1 MGGEALLNRG
11 EEDYLKGMYK
21 LQGVFEE
28 EVFIKTKELMTLF
41 GHSLPSVNEMVKR
54 LQEEGFVSYKPYVG
68 VSLTKKGFLQGEK
81 LIKKHRLWELFLTA
95 SLGLSSEEVHEEA
108 EKLEHATSD
117 RVLEALDAFLN
128 YPENCPHGQPIPQN
142 TSD

>member
-1 MGGEALLNRG
+1 MNRG

-54 LQEEGFVSYKPYVG
+54 LQEEGFVSYKLCG
-68 VSLTKKGFLQGEK
+68 GFLNKKRISSRGETHQK
-81 LIKKHRLWELFLTA
+81 AQT
-95 SLGLSSEEVHEEA
+95 LG
-108 EKLEHATSD
+108 
-117 RVLEALDAFLN
+117 AFLDS
-128 YPENCPHGQPIPQN
+128 IPGIV
-142 TSD
+142 